1 MRVSRWGDSLVVRI
15 PREVVEAMALKSGDE
30 LEVVATGD
38 RRCELV
44 KRDRAQEFL
53 EALKAFRFDLPPDY
67 KFDRDEANA
76 R

>member
-1 MRVSRWGDSLVVRI
+1 MRVAKWGNSLAVRL
-15 PREVVEAMALKSGDE
+15 PKELVEAMALKTGDE
-30 LEVVATGD
+30 LEAVATHDG
-38 RRCELV
+38 RCELV

-53 EALKAFRFDLPPDY
+53 DALDAFRFDLPPDY